1 MMDESESLPEFLRR
15 LWGARV
21 FVLAGGL
28 IGSILGFFLVVSLQP
43 HYQAHMIVAP
53 ALVQDMR
60 DTLQRFE
67 QGTQVSRY
75 YGGSEPVSNVFT
87 RFEQVLREGTVAGIL
102 ARYDG
107 IVERMGEDRI
117 FSFTSSNRMTVA
129 DVPEYLSRHI
139 HVDPVGV
146 TSSRRI
152 SYEHPDPKFAAQI
165 LKHLHRIADTTI
177 RHKALSETQER
188 IGWLQRELVQAAN
201 PEHRQAL
208 AQLLMVQERRR
219 MLASMDQPY
228 AAELVEPP
236 VISARP
242 VWPSRSLVL
251 LASILCGMTAGFF
264 VSALRRRAS

>member
-21 FVLAGGL
+21 FVLAGGI
-28 IGSILGFFLVVSLQP
+28 IGSILGFFLLLSLQP

-53 ALVQDMR
+53 ALVQDVR

-67 QGTQVSRY
+67 QGTQVPRY
-75 YGGSEPVSNVFT
+75 YTGGDPVSNEFT
-87 RFEQVLREGTVAGIL
+87 RFEQVLREGTVSGIL

-117 FSFTSSNRMTVA
+117 FSFTSRTKMSAA

-177 RHKALSETQER
+177 RHKALAETQER
-188 IGWLQRELVQAAN
+188 ITWLQRELAQASN
-201 PEHRQAL
+201 PEHREAL

-228 AAELVEPP
+228 AAEMVEPP
-236 VISARP
+236 VVSARP
-242 VWPSRSLVL
+242 VWPARSLVL
-251 LASILCGMTAGFF
+251 LASILCGMTGGFF
-264 VSALRRRAS
+264 VAALRRADR

>member
-15 LWGARV
+15 LWGARL
-21 FVLAGGL
+21 FVLAGAI
-28 IGSILGFFLVVSLQP
+28 IGSIFGFILIVSLQP

-53 ALVQDMR
+53 ALVQEVR

-67 QGTQVSRY
+67 QGPASSRY
-75 YGGSEPVSNVFT
+75 YNGQEPVSSEFT

-107 IVERMGEDRI
+107 IVDRMGEDRL
-117 FSFTSSNRMTVA
+117 FSFTARNKMTVK
-129 DVPEYLSRHI
+129 DVPEYLARHI

-146 TSSRRI
+146 TTSRRI
-152 SYEHPDPKFAAQI
+152 SYDHPDPQFAAQI

-177 RHKALSETQER
+177 RHKASAETQER
-188 IGWLQRELVQAAN
+188 ISWLQRELGQAAN

-208 AQLLMVQERRR
+208 TQLLLVQERRR

-228 AAELVEPP
+228 AAEMVEPP
-236 VISARP
+236 VISSRP
-242 VWPSRSLVL
+242 VWPSKSLVL
-251 LASILCGMTAGFF
+251 LASILSGMMVGFF
-264 VSALRRRAS
+264 VSALRRSVR